1 MKFDLKSEKL
11 INKISN
17 MCKVDELLKNVNQTI
32 DKQLSIQ
39 RPPLRRPQFYRQFRN
54 SKLDMVKRN
63 IIAENDKIK
72 VFEVLYS
79 RFNSDKTYYCMV
91 NVEKKIKCEYYIRKE
106 CLVEYVFK
114 RVDIVVDK
122 DENILNIYIR
132 D

>member
-54 SKLDMVKRN
+54 KLHSFFV
-63 IIAENDKIK
+63 
-72 VFEVLYS
+72 
-79 RFNSDKTYYCMV
+79 
-91 NVEKKIKCEYYIRKE
+91 
-106 CLVEYVFK
+106 
-114 RVDIVVDK
+114 
-122 DENILNIYIR
+122 
-132 D
+132 